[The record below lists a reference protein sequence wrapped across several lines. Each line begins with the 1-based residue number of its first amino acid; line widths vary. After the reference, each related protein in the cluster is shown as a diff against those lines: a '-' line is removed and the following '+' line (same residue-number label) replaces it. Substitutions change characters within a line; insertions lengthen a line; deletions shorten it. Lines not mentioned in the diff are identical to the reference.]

1 LSKVNKKIGLGS
13 LSLLLCIIGILF
25 ACSFGDKE
33 AFGDIIIRY
42 IRLKAW
48 SNGNEGIHYT
58 IFYTLIFFIPAV
70 ILGSKF
76 KNDSGAKSGKTISS
90 IMLIIIFI
98 LVIFS
103 NK

>member
-1 LSKVNKKIGLGS
+1 MSKDNKKIGLGS
-13 LSLLLCIIGILF
+13 LSLLLCIIGMLF
-25 ACSFGDKE
+25 VSSFGDKG
-33 AFGDIIIRY
+33 AFGDVIIKFMGLR
-42 IRLKAW
+42 AW
-48 SNGNEGIHYT
+48 SNGDIGIHYT
-58 IFYTLIFFIPAV
+58 IIYTLIFFIPAV